1 MGNNLNKYFADEL
14 TTQERNEF
22 LSEVNSSEEL
32 REEFIEYQNLLGFI
46 DWTFSKNDEEL
57 AQRKLSEFMHKMKEH
72 EI

>member
-14 TTQERNEF
+14 TTEERNEF

-57 AQRKLSEFMHKMKEH
+57 AQRKLSEFMHKIEEH

>member
-14 TTQERNEF
+14 TTEERNEF